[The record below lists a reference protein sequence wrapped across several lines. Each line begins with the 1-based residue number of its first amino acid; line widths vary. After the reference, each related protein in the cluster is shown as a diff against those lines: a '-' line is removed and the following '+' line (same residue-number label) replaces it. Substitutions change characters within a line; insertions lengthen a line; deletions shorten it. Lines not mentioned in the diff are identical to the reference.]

1 MPFPFSIKGKF
12 KLTNENIKPES
23 LRDMIANS
31 LTEQEYSVHVENLKM
46 VISRDLKWFNLGEN
60 DLSGF
65 MSGEI
70 SLHPDENT
78 IIVKYSF
85 SMVPSMIAVVIIMG
99 LLVIINIKKLP
110 SVVSSEGLVSLALLG
125 FIWFCIS
132 YIFAKMMTPR
142 RIRKFVE
149 KCARRSLESN

>member
-12 KLTNENIKPES
+12 KLTNENIKPVS

-31 LTEQEYSVHVENLKM
+31 LTEQEYSVHVENLKI
-46 VISRDLKWFNLGEN
+46 VISRDLKWFSSGED

-70 SLHPDENT
+70 SLHPDEKT

-85 SMVPSMIAVVIIMG
+85 SMVPSMIVAVISIG
-99 LLVIINIKKLP
+99 LLFIFYIKKP
-110 SVVSSEGLVSLALLG
+110 SVASPEGLINLAILG
-125 FIWFCIS
+125 CIWYCGS
-132 YIFAKMMTPR
+132 YILAAMMTPR
-142 RIRKFVE
+142 QIRKFVE